1 MEIEKELSHSKNEL
15 ISLMGNNQEAICK
28 AIPHNARTIFFQFLL
43 GLKSACTRRA
53 YFFDLVQFFEFLK
66 RYKKDKVYTEVIRSD
81 IDHFKEWSLR
91 YGNGSGLSPATVKRR
106 ITAVS
111 KFYTFLIRQ
120 EIVKHNPATFVERP
134 SVPLEVKTEPFSRD
148 ELKSMLSQLNI
159 NTESGA
165 LHHALLILMSTT
177 GMRVGEVIRIKI
189 RDYIKEGDQGI
200 VYSIAGKSRAFLR
213 KELSLKCSDA
223 IDRYLS
229 FRLIHSDSPEDPLF
243 IGSRG
248 SHGDAITQRAIHK
261 MIINLAKRSGINRAI
276 SPHST
281 RTYFAT
287 EALEKFD
294 IGTVARALGHKNT
307 IMTDAYDK
315 RRKNQT
321 RAIAEDL
328 L

>member
-1 MEIEKELSHSKNEL
+1 
-15 ISLMGNNQEAICK
+15 MGNNQEAICK

-120 EIVKHNPATFVERP
+120 EIVKHNPAIFVERP
-134 SVPLEVKTEPFSRD
+134 SVPLEVKTEPFSRE
-148 ELKSMLSQLNI
+148 ELKSMLALLDI
-159 NTESGA
+159 NTESGS
-165 LHHALLILMSTT
+165 LHNALLILMSTT
-177 GMRVGEVIRIKI
+177 GMRVGEVINIKI
-189 RDYIKEGDQGI
+189 KDYIKEGDQGI
-200 VYSIAGKSRAFLR
+200 IYAVAGKSRSFMR
-213 KELSLKCSDA
+213 KELSKRCMEA
-223 IDRYLS
+223 IDRYLT
-229 FRLIHSDSPEDPLF
+229 FRLRDEYYPNDPLF
-243 IGSRG
+243 VGSRG
-248 SHGDAITQRAIHK
+248 PKESSITQRAIHK
-261 MIINLAKRSGINRAI
+261 MIITLAKRAGINRSI

-294 IGTVARALGHKNT
+294 IGTVARALGHKST